1 LNRHDAKSAK
11 NEYER
16 TILALLAPLGVLAVP
31 ACLERVAERLTW
43 RDTSGMR
50 AYSIDLRERVVR
62 AVTAGM
68 SKAEAARVYDLG
80 LSTVKRYVKQQAAG
94 HLRAKPLPGRAR
106 RIGANAEAALR
117 AQVAAHPDAT
127 LDEHRQRWA
136 AAGEATVSRATM
148 SRTLARL
155 GLPLKKS
162 R

>member
-1 LNRHDAKSAK
+1 MK
-11 NEYER
+11 
-16 TILALLAPLGVLAVP
+16 
-31 ACLERVAERLTW
+31 
-43 RDTSGMR
+43 
-50 AYSIDLRERVVR
+50 AYSIDLRERIVR
-62 AVTAGM
+62 AVTSGM
-68 SKAEAARVYDLG
+68 SKAEAARVYAVG
-80 LSTVKRYVKQQAAG
+80 LSTVKRYVQQQAAQG

-106 RIGANAEAALR
+106 TLGADAEVALR

-136 AAGEATVSRATM
+136 AAGGATVSRATM